1 MFLYKILHILHLCL
15 VAYLPV
21 KEIAAEVETLEKS
34 KSQVPK
40 KSSVVSAFKCIHVCM
55 YIVIQLCWPHYFLD

>member
-1 MFLYKILHILHLCL
+1 MFLYKILHILHLCF

-21 KEIAAEVETLEKS
+21 KEIAAEVEALEKS

-40 KSSVVSAFKCIHVCM
+40 KSSVVSAF
-55 YIVIQLCWPHYFLD
+55 